1 MRFPAAQAALAW
13 LALAGPHVPGPATS
27 LEPPELEGFPAPPN
41 GEPRSNGGWVQT
53 EQAELDG
60 GCAFDVVDAIDS
72 ARFEREYRG
81 RKPLLVRQPNAPA
94 LLTLQ
99 ALFGKEVPTKIVSC
113 KFSRFFLILIE

>member
-1 MRFPAAQAALAW
+1 MADAACARPVCA
-13 LALAGPHVPGPATS
+13 ALAGPHVPGPATS

-41 GEPRSNGGWVQT
+41 GEPLHGGWVQT